1 MDDWTKLHVDIA
13 KALKEY
19 SDKTHGR
26 IDRIVIETNIK
37 EALTSEGVIHNL
49 YIVNCYKAGS

>member
-19 SDKTHGR
+19 SDKTGKQVGQ
-26 IDRIVIETNIK
+26 IDIDNVVTGIIDGQKVRNV
-37 EALTSEGVIHNL
+37 
-49 YIVNCYKAGS
+49 YIVNCFNSGG